1 MLITF
6 LTNLIIPK
14 EDAQFI
20 QEHYLP
26 ELEKSVSGITLT
38 SDEKVD
44 LVEKFAGMLMKIL
57 YAFIW

>member
-6 LTNLIIPK
+6 LTNHLIPK
-14 EDAQFI
+14 DNAAFI

-26 ELEKSVSGITLT
+26 ELEKSVTGITLN

-44 LVEKFAGMLMKIL
+44 LVKKFAGMLMKIG
-57 YAFIW
+57 YAFLW